1 MTPEQL
7 AAVLGSL
14 IGMPIFIELAKQ
26 WFATKNLSLQSKEKQ
41 GQVRD
46 DREWEALNTA
56 LERERQ
62 VYTDILSFERQQYA
76 LRLAEIEARLGKIQE
91 AYVASQREYWEER
104 IQRER
109 LQARVDVLEKDL
121 KEK

>member
-1 MTPEQL
+1 MTTEQL
-7 AAVLGSL
+7 IAVLSTL
-14 IGMPIFIELAKQ
+14 IGAPILIELAKQ

-62 VYTDILSFERQQYA
+62 VYNDILSFERQQYA

-91 AYVASQREYWEER
+91 AYVTSQREYWEER
-104 IQRER
+104 LQRER